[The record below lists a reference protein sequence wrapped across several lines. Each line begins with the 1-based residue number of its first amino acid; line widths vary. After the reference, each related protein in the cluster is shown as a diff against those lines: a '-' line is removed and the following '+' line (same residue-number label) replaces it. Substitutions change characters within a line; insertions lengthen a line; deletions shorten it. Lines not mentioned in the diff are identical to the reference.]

1 VGEGKSLE
9 MNTITNRE
17 ALAYLYVQSYQRW
30 KQASEDDKRAV
41 LRRSQILDE
50 MLRRMK
56 QVYNTDEINRITRHA
71 QLELDR
77 VMDRPTEVKFVPGWW
92 DADEGGK

>member
-1 VGEGKSLE
+1 
-9 MNTITNRE
+9 
-17 ALAYLYVQSYQRW
+17 
-30 KQASEDDKRAV
+30 
-41 LRRSQILDE
+41 